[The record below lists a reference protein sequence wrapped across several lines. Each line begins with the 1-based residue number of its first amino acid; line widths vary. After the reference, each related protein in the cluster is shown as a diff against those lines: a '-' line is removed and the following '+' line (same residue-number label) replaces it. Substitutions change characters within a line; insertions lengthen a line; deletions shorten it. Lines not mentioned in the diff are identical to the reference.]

1 MPKSASGRALP
12 APQAKADAPSAD
24 ARRHR
29 LAALLADMVPG
40 ACTIRV
46 SQRQPGQN
54 WPSPYARAYDAQG
67 QLIALSRAQR
77 VTVARWVIRV
87 HPDVS
92 WDETYDLDLATGTLR
107 FAAAVYAAT
116 GGGR

>member
-1 MPKSASGRALP
+1 MPKYWSERALP
-12 APQAKADAPSAD
+12 AQTPKADAPAIG
-24 ARRHR
+24 ARQQR
-29 LAALLADMVPG
+29 LARLLADMVPG
-40 ACTIRV
+40 AATIRV

-67 QLIALSRAQR
+67 QLIALNRAQR
-77 VTVARWVIRV
+77 VTVARWVIRA
-87 HPDVS
+87 HPDML

-107 FAAAVYAAT
+107 LALAAATGT